1 MSAADV
7 TAVIGI
13 AAALCGG
20 IWIMLTDSTR
30 ARKSR
35 EKARERE
42 RRYYE
47 QRIKDMEDDQ

>member
-7 TAVIGI
+7 TAVIAI

-30 ARKSR
+30 ARKAQ

-42 RRYYE
+42 RRYYD
-47 QRIKDMEDDQ
+47 QRIRDMEEDQ

>member
-7 TAVIGI
+7 TAVIAIG
-13 AAALCGG
+13 AALAGG

-30 ARKSR
+30 ARKAE

-42 RRYYE
+42 RQFYQ
-47 QRIKDMEDDQ
+47 QRLNDMEDDK